1 MISFRCLWTTWNT
14 IWSNTGYLLTS
25 PLEGDKVSMFTHTY
39 PHKPPRN
46 IKVTTCNHQADFMC
60 GLMSCLVVCKFRKS
74 MVIHDTECPY
84 WDEVSLN
91 NTNHTSRPYS
101 SLLWVHDLG
110 GWKLIQF
117 SSTWAV
123 PITSTTFSHHH
134 NVPISAL
141 SSLTAGHLYWN
152 ITVRVLTS
160 DLKIVTSKSDLW
172 PEPQGAICLLQKA
185 CW

>member
-1 MISFRCLWTTWNT
+1 
-14 IWSNTGYLLTS
+14 
-25 PLEGDKVSMFTHTY
+25 
-39 PHKPPRN
+39 
-46 IKVTTCNHQADFMC
+46 MC

-91 NTNHTSRPYS
+91 STNHTSRSYS

-117 SSTWAV
+117 LSTQAV

-134 NVPISAL
+134 KVPISAL

-152 ITVRVLTS
+152 ITVRG
-160 DLKIVTSKSDLW
+160 SDLW
-172 PEPQGAICLLQKA
+172 SQDCDLKVWPLTRATGSNMSSTESMLITDDHVTISSGHLLQLEERNTCLNMIQLWSSTLK
-185 CW
+185 